1 MPLGCK
7 QGRSLAKR
15 IDWRR
20 TPRYRGG
27 DNRRTSLP
35 SQGQTGGPY
44 IHVGGL
50 QYTTYDWTLKIGGI
64 SNGYQGSEF
73 GLHLGDPELGTR
85 EIGMAGRIR
94 RGDIIHEVRRM

>member
-1 MPLGCK
+1 MYRGERTPLG
-7 QGRSLAKR
+7 
-15 IDWRR
+15 
-20 TPRYRGG
+20 GG

-64 SNGYQGSEF
+64 SNGYQGSES
-73 GLHLGDPELGTR
+73 GLHPGDPELGTR